1 MKSDPMIVAAG
12 PKPPR
17 PTISVPAISGP
28 MQAMRRGALN
38 IKAMAVPRI
47 LVGNNS
53 GSQTGAHAQ
62 MPRVKKIQMAS
73 YQRSLITARRS
84 SIHQ

>member
-28 MQAMRRGALN
+28 MQAMSRGALN
-38 IKAMAVPRI
+38 IKAMAVP
-47 LVGNNS
+47 
-53 GSQTGAHAQ
+53 SQQ
-62 MPRVKKIQMAS
+62 FK
-73 YQRSLITARRS
+73 S
-84 SIHQ
+84 SMSALGH